1 MIMAAVL
8 LNKSL
13 KMFCAKLLF
22 GDSLA
27 DSPMSETERFFC
39 IDDDGLG
46 ASCLGLLD
54 HIGSAAGTADAA
66 RGLGSTAHICLERLR
81 VASSAPMTC
90 RTTIPAF
97 AEGS

>member
-1 MIMAAVL
+1 MTMAAVL
-8 LNKSL
+8 LRKSL
-13 KMFCAKLLF
+13 KMFRAKLLF

-27 DSPMSETERFFC
+27 DSLMSETERVFR
-39 IDDDGLG
+39 IDDDDFG
-46 ASCLGLLD
+46 ASCLGLFD

-66 RGLGSTAHICLERLR
+66 RRLGSTAHICLDRLR

-90 RTTIPAF
+90 RTTIPAL